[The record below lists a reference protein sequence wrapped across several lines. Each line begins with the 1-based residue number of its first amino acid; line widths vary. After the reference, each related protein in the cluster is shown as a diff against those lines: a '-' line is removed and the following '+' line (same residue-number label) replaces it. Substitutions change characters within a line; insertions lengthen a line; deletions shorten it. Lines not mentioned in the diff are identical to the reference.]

1 MIKLCVYGRCNCR
14 FHGVWQT
21 ITITSR
27 KPPWSNQWLYLT
39 KKKHGKYMSVNWWWW
54 RVGCTL
60 HYLCCLANYGNLSK
74 PFIFWGFGNQPK
86 MDFWFRN
93 CGHLRRF
100 TYTWIVCRPSFAFTH
115 HTLLLAPMFLPHIYI
130 YNIYNVYIYIY
141 IIHIISYCTS
151 STLYYATSSWPHIW
165 WVAQWPLPL
174 LSKAPQFRG
183 LAADFERLGGCRE
196 QSHHSSVDGDLI
208 HTYIQLYSYTDI
220 QTYRHTDIQT

>member
-1 MIKLCVYGRCNCR
+1 MVGVTVV
-14 FHGVWQT
+14 FMGVWQT

-130 YNIYNVYIYIY
+130 FIIYIMCIY
-141 IIHIISYCTS
+141 ISFTSYHIAHHLHYIMQPV
-151 STLYYATSSWPHIW
+151 LGLIFDG
-165 WVAQWPLPL
+165 L
-174 LSKAPQFRG
+174 LSGHFRCSARR
-183 LAADFERLGGCRE
+183 LNSAASLLTLSDSADVESRATILRWM
-196 QSHHSSVDGDLI
+196 VI
-208 HTYIQLYSYTDI
+208 
-220 QTYRHTDIQT
+220 